1 MELFILVISFI
12 FFGLI
17 ILSYTI
23 ERLDFVAISLL
34 LSFICAALAGM
45 ALQLGISDFVKHIE
59 FEAILTILAMS
70 IITKIAEDSNILE
83 YVAVELFKISKG
95 NQRIFFYLICIITTL
110 LAAVITDVVVV
121 LIIAPVVIR
130 LCHFLKIRSGTYL
143 MGMTICIN
151 IGSIITPFSSGENI
165 IISSAFNL
173 DSSYFIQN
181 FWIFSFLLL
190 FLTVFLL
197 DFKVLNLEDRVGQR
211 EKTLM
216 IDLINTDVL
225 IKNKKMFYLNSIGIV
240 ITIILFTILPAL
252 YLVAMVAAMVLVL
265 LNKGFTDKKMSDLLR
280 DVEWEVIFFFISLYI
295 VIACLLEAGFREI
308 FISIP
313 FEIFPPMLLAIIILL
328 VVSLLSG
335 FVANTPT
342 VLIFIP
348 IIQTIITDFG
358 FPATPLIFALIVG
371 VNLGGN
377 IFPQGAAADLMTLK
391 VARDSGVDN
400 LNYRRLLKNGALFA
414 FIHIVVSMV
423 YIVILSMI
431 HM

>member
-1 MELFILVISFI
+1 MHILILIISFI

-34 LSFICAALAGM
+34 LSFICAAITGV
-45 ALQLGISDFVKHIE
+45 ALHLGITTFVGHIE
-59 FEAILTILAMS
+59 FEAIITILAMS

-83 YVAVELFKISKG
+83 YVAVELFKLSKG

-121 LIIAPVVIR
+121 LIMAPVVIR
-130 LCHFLKIRSGTYL
+130 LCHFLKIRAGTYL

-165 IISSAFNL
+165 IISSAFEL
-173 DSSYFIQN
+173 DSFYFIQN
-181 FWIFSFLLL
+181 FWIFSYFLL
-190 FLTVFLL
+190 FLTVYLL
-197 DFKVLNLEDRVGQR
+197 DYKVLNLEDKVGER

-216 IDLINTDVL
+216 IDLINSDILV
-225 IKNKKMFYLNSIGIV
+225 KNKKMFYLNSIGII
-240 ITIILFTILPAL
+240 ITIILFTILPEL
-252 YLVAMVAAMVLVL
+252 YFVAMVASMVLVL

-280 DVEWEVIFFFISLYI
+280 DVEWEVIFFFLSLYI
-295 VIACLLEAGFREI
+295 VIGCLLEAGFRDL
-308 FISIP
+308 FIYIP
-313 FEIFPPMLLAIIILL
+313 FQTFPPMLLAIIILL

-348 IIQTIITDFG
+348 ILQTIISSFG
-358 FPATPLIFALIVG
+358 FPEVPLIFALIVG

-400 LNYRRLLKNGALFA
+400 LNYRRLLKNGAIFA
-414 FIHIVVSMV
+414 FIHIAVSIF
-423 YIVILSMI
+423 YIIILSLFYM
-431 HM
+431 

>member
-1 MELFILVISFI
+1 MEVLILVISFI

-34 LSFICAALAGM
+34 LSFICAALTGV
-45 ALQLGISDFVKHIE
+45 ALQLGIWDFVKYIE
-59 FEAILTILAMS
+59 FEAIITILAMS

-83 YVAVELFKISKG
+83 YLAVELFKLSKG
-95 NQRIFFYLICIITTL
+95 NQRVFFYLICIITTL

-173 DSSYFIQN
+173 DSPYFIQN
-181 FWIFSFLLL
+181 FWIFSFFLL
-190 FLTVFLL
+190 FMTVFLL
-197 DFKVLNLEDRVGQR
+197 DSKVLNLEERIGQR

-216 IDLINTDVL
+216 IDLINSDILV
-225 IKNKKMFYLNSIGIV
+225 KNKKMFLLNSFGIV
-240 ITIILFTILPAL
+240 ITILLFIFLPEL
-252 YLVAMVAAMVLVL
+252 YLVAMVSAMVLVL
-265 LNKGFTDKKMSDLLR
+265 LNKGFTSKRMSDLLR

-295 VIACLLEAGFREI
+295 VIGCLLEAGFREI
-308 FISIP
+308 FINIP
-313 FEIFPPMLLAIIILL
+313 FQIFPPMLLAIVILL

-348 IIQTIITDFG
+348 IIQTIITEFG

-414 FIHIVVSMV
+414 LIHIAISTV
-423 YIVILSMI
+423 YIVILSLF

>member
-1 MELFILVISFI
+1 MEVFILIISFI
-12 FFGLI
+12 FFALI

-23 ERLDFVAISLL
+23 EKLDFVAISLL
-34 LSFICAALAGM
+34 LSFICAAITGIT
-45 ALQLGISDFVKHIE
+45 LQLGLSTFIGHIE
-59 FEAILTILAMS
+59 FEAIIIILAMS

-83 YVAVELFKISKG
+83 FLAVKLFKVSKG
-95 NQRIFFYLICIITTL
+95 NQRVFFYLICIITTL

-173 DSSYFIQN
+173 NSSYFIQN
-181 FWIFSFLLL
+181 FWIFSFFLL
-190 FLTVFLL
+190 FLTVALL
-197 DFKVLNLEDRVGQR
+197 DYKVLNLEERVGQR

-225 IKNKKMFYLNSIGIV
+225 VKNKKMFYLNSIGIV
-240 ITIILFTILPAL
+240 ITIILFTILPEL
-252 YLVAMVAAMVLVL
+252 YLVAMLAAMVLVL
-265 LNKGFTDKKMSDLLR
+265 LNKGFTKKRMSDLLR

-295 VIACLLEAGFREI
+295 VIGCLLEAGFREL
-308 FISIP
+308 FINIP
-313 FEIFPPMLLAIIILL
+313 FQIFPPMLLAIIILL

-348 IIQTIITDFG
+348 IIQTIIGEFG
-358 FPATPLIFALIVG
+358 FPAIPLIFALIVG

-414 FIHIVVSMV
+414 FIHIGVSIF
-423 YIVILSMI
+423 YIVILSLFSV
-431 HM
+431 